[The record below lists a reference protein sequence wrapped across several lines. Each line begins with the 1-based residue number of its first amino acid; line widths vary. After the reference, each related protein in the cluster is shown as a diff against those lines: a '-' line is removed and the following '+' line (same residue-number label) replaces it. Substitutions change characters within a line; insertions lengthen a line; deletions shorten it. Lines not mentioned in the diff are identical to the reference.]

1 MKEHTIIFKMKC
13 KSVANQ
19 LQIIQQIIVQTFY
32 KSSVIIIIIGD
43 SHKRGEMNMKRKV
56 VIIPDNVVLYIRV
69 ATEEQASNSDTLV
82 LKKKKP

>member
-1 MKEHTIIFKMKC
+1 
-13 KSVANQ
+13 
-19 LQIIQQIIVQTFY
+19 
-32 KSSVIIIIIGD
+32 
-43 SHKRGEMNMKRKV
+43 MKRKV